1 MTLKTCFWHPLE
13 QTLLSCGRCGKS
25 ICLKCMRH
33 HVVGIRC
40 KDCENFL
47 IPPKYR
53 VTLKKISLS
62 LLVAIGT
69 ALTASVFLLTS
80 YMLFGMGLLTLA
92 LSIGLGYFSGHTIS
106 VAVRHH
112 KGKVF
117 QSIAAG
123 SMILGFTAY
132 LLLKSHLFG
141 FATIDAYDV
150 IGVLL
155 AVIVAPSRLRG

>member
-40 KDCENFL
+40 KDCEQFL
-47 IPPKYR
+47 VPPKYR
-53 VTLKKISLS
+53 LTLNLFVLGLLASLGS
-62 LLVAIGT
+62 AVM
-69 ALTASVFLLTS
+69 ASVFLFTS
-80 YMLFGMGLLTLA
+80 YVLFGMGLLTLA
-92 LSIGLGYFSGHTIS
+92 LSIALGYFSGRIIS

-112 KGKVF
+112 RGKAF
-117 QSIAAG
+117 QSLAVG
-123 SMILGFTAY
+123 SVILGFTAY
-132 LLLKSHLFG
+132 LLLKFNFFG
-141 FATIDAYDV
+141 FAIMDTYEV

-155 AVIVAPSRLRG
+155 GSVVASSRLRG